1 MNELTIRVTGMT
13 CASCVA
19 SVESIVSNIDGIES
33 VRVNLPLEKATI
45 KWAEGANEDLG
56 AIKTAIS
63 NGGFGSED
71 YVDPIKY
78 REESVD
84 NTKKMGMQVIVSLVL
99 TIPTFFLTMFAG
111 DLGQFL
117 DIDLRLLLA
126 FILSSIVYL
135 FAGMEF
141 HRGAWQAILAGRANM
156 DVLVHMGTTTA
167 MIWSSLVVFA
177 PFLDFLPSIFSS
189 TSHVYFDGAAF
200 IISFI
205 LLGNWLEA
213 NAKLRATD
221 AVFSLMDIK
230 PKTGLVV
237 NTDGSVSE
245 VPVEQIV
252 EGTELLV
259 KVGQTVPLDGFIV
272 RGSASI
278 DTSMMT
284 GEPNPTF
291 AKENDSV
298 MGGTI
303 VLDSAIHIKSTK
315 RHDDTILANVIT
327 LVDEAQMGKAP
338 IQRLV
343 DRISA
348 VFVPVVI
355 VCAVLASLVWMFFS
369 DGHGDYNSTELA
381 IMVLV
386 STLVIACP
394 CALGLAT
401 PTALMVGTGVG
412 ARYGLLIK
420 GIDAL
425 QKSYTTDA
433 LVLDK
438 TGTLTVG
445 KPSVTDYRTVD
456 SSEKDAL
463 TIAASLE
470 TGSTHPIA
478 EAISKAH
485 LETNAPL
492 IAFDKVENIGGMGLI
507 GYFDKKEY
515 AVGNQALMKSKG
527 VNISNE
533 IDGLADILSDS
544 NTVVFVSEGEK
555 LIGWIEMKDKLRDTT
570 NLAISKAKDLG
581 LQVIMLTGDRAEAAS
596 SISKEVG
603 ITRFEAEVKP
613 DEKAAF
619 IRKLQ
624 NDGAC
629 VAMIGDGVNDA
640 AALAM
645 ADVGIAMGAGSDIA
659 LEAADIVLLRDDL
672 LDVVSTLELGRAT
685 MGKIRGNLGWAFVYN
700 LIGIPLAMGALI
712 TWTGWLLPPAF
723 AAGAMAFSSVSVVL
737 NSLTLRSWAPHRA

>member
-1 MNELTIRVTGMT
+1 MT

-237 NTDGSVSE
+237 NTDDSVSE

-401 PTALMVGTGVG
+401 PTALMVGTGIG

-425 QKSYTTDA
+425 QKSYTTDT

-445 KPSVTDYRTVD
+445 KPSVTNYRTVN

-533 IDGLADILSDS
+533 IDGLADILSES

>member
-1 MNELTIRVTGMT
+1 MT

-45 KWAEGANEDLG
+45 KWEEGANEDLG

-63 NGGFGSED
+63 NGGFDSED

-78 REESVD
+78 REESID
-84 NTKKMGMQVIVSLVL
+84 NTKKKGMQVILSLVL

-126 FILSSIVYL
+126 FILSSIVYF

-401 PTALMVGTGVG
+401 PTALMVGTGIG

-425 QKSYTTDA
+425 QKSYTTDT

-533 IDGLADILSDS
+533 IDGLADILLDS

-603 ITRFEAEVKP
+603 ITKFEAEVKP

-624 NDGAC
+624 NDGVC

>member
-126 FILSSIVYL
+126 FILSSIVYF

-237 NTDGSVSE
+237 NTDDSVSE

-369 DGHGDYNSTELA
+369 EGHGDYNSTEIA

-445 KPSVTDYRTVD
+445 KPSVTDCRTVD

-485 LETNAPL
+485 LETNTPL

-507 GYFDKKEY
+507 GYFDNKEY

>member
-126 FILSSIVYL
+126 FILSSIVYF

-237 NTDGSVSE
+237 NTDDSVSE

-369 DGHGDYNSTELA
+369 DGHGDYNSTEIA

-445 KPSVTDYRTVD
+445 KPSVTDCRTVD

-485 LETNAPL
+485 LETNTPL

-507 GYFDKKEY
+507 GYFDNKEY

>member
-45 KWAEGANEDLG
+45 KWAEGANEDLD
-56 AIKTAIS
+56 AIKTAIN

-78 REESVD
+78 REESID
-84 NTKKMGMQVIVSLVL
+84 NTKKRGMQVILSLVL

-126 FILSSIVYL
+126 FILSSIVYF

-237 NTDGSVSE
+237 NTDGSTLE

-272 RGSASI
+272 RGSASV

-401 PTALMVGTGVG
+401 PTALMVGTGIG

-425 QKSYTTDA
+425 QKSYTTDT

-445 KPSVTDYRTVD
+445 KPSVTNYRTVD

-485 LETNAPL
+485 SETNVSL
-492 IAFDKVENIGGMGLI
+492 ITFDKVENIGGMGLI
-507 GYFDKKEY
+507 GYLDKKEY
-515 AVGNQALMKSKG
+515 AVGNQALMESKG
-527 VNISNE
+527 INFSNE
-533 IDGLADILSDS
+533 IEELADILSDS

-581 LQVIMLTGDRAEAAS
+581 LQVIMLTGDRSEAAS
-596 SISKEVG
+596 SISEEVG

>member
-126 FILSSIVYL
+126 FILSLIVYL

-237 NTDGSVSE
+237 NTDGSTLE

-272 RGSASI
+272 RGSASV

-401 PTALMVGTGVG
+401 PTALMVGTGIG

-425 QKSYTTDA
+425 QKSYTTDT

-507 GYFDKKEY
+507 GYFDNKEY